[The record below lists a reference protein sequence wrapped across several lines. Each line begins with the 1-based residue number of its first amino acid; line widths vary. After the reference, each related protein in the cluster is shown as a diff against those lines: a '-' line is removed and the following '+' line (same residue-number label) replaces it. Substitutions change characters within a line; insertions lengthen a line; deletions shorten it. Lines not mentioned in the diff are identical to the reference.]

1 MIIIRLIIFMALRGL
16 ISNLR
21 KMFYDKF
28 KTNLIVIIV
37 IMPVKVNN
45 IFFIKCFAIIK
56 QIRKKNFALDS
67 PSITF
72 KFGKI
77 QDFPR

>member
-45 IFFIKCFAIIK
+45 IFFYKMFCYY
-56 QIRKKNFALDS
+56 
-67 PSITF
+67 
-72 KFGKI
+72 
-77 QDFPR
+77 